1 MLKLSLAVLLFAGAA
16 TAFPTGDTG
25 SIKGYGLVS
34 PTHAHRAAVAGAIPQ
49 AASAPAY
56 PSGPV
61 STKGSKSYVQPNYR
75 PRAPIKVGPVTAAVI
90 TSRAQE
96 VINVP
101 ISEDVVTPQV
111 VIIEP
116 NLTPVTIE
124 FRSRSSPVNIQQV
137 HIPGTRGQTKIT
149 RSQEEA
155 DKVIHEV
162 VKPVI
167 QEVREIIQPF
177 RKITQQILPV
187 QEEVLSVV
195 SKGERNQR
203 IEKVEVPKVEIPAEP
218 EGPEVQQEEQ
228 QASESAPESS
238 LLGAGTVIQAG
249 LIGGPRIMAAPD
261 DSAALLG
268 SVNNRPNKGVKSA

>member
-1 MLKLSLAVLLFAGAA
+1 MLKLSIAVLVMVGVA
-16 TAFPTGDTG
+16 TANPLQG
-25 SIKGYGLVS
+25 SIKGYGLLS
-34 PTHAHRAAVAGAIPQ
+34 PISKHRSAVAGAIPQ
-49 AASAPAY
+49 SAGPAY
-56 PSGPV
+56 PSGPI
-61 STKGSKSYVQPNYR
+61 STKGGSKTAVLPNYR
-75 PRAPIKVGPVTAAVI
+75 PRPPVKIGPVTAAVI

-101 ISEDVVTPQV
+101 ISEDVITPQV

-137 HIPGTRGQTKIT
+137 HIPGQRGQTKTT
-149 RSQEEA
+149 RSQEEP
-155 DKVIHEV
+155 DRVIHEV

-195 SKGERNQR
+195 SKGERKQT
-203 IEKVEVPKVEIPAEP
+203 IEQVQVPKVEIPEEP
-218 EGPEVQQEEQ
+218 VAEVQQEEQ
-228 QASESAPESS
+228 QQAESS
-238 LLGAGTVIQAG
+238 PTQAYLGSGTIVQAG
-249 LIGGPRIMAAPD
+249 LIGGARILPAE

-268 SVNNRPNKGVKSA
+268 SVNNRPNKGLKVARR

>member
-1 MLKLSLAVLLFAGAA
+1 MLKLSVAVLVLVGMVSANPFQS
-16 TAFPTGDTG
+16 

-34 PTHAHRAAVAGAIPQ
+34 PISKHRSAVAGAVPQGAPAPSYNAPTTKGGSKINIPQ
-49 AASAPAY
+49 Y
-56 PSGPV
+56 
-61 STKGSKSYVQPNYR
+61 K
-75 PRAPIKVGPVTAAVI
+75 PRAPVKIGPVTAAVI

-101 ISEDVVTPQV
+101 ISEDIVTPQV

-137 HIPGTRGQTKIT
+137 HIPGPKGQTKTT
-149 RSQEEA
+149 RSQEA
-155 DKVIHEV
+155 PDRVIHEV

-195 SKGERNQR
+195 SKGERKQT
-203 IEKVEVPKVEIPAEP
+203 IEEVEVPKVEIPEEAT
-218 EGPEVQQEEQ
+218 PEVQQDEQ
-228 QASESAPESS
+228 QDQAESAPGAS
-238 LLGAGTVIQAG
+238 LAGSGTVVQAG
-249 LIGGPRIMAAPD
+249 LIGGARVVPAD
-261 DSAALLG
+261 DDAAALL
-268 SVNNRPNKGVKSA
+268 STSNNRPYKGLKNKK

>member
-1 MLKLSLAVLLFAGAA
+1 MLKLSLAFLFFAGAVSA
-16 TAFPTGDTG
+16 YTISGDS

-34 PTHAHRAAVAGAIPQ
+34 LINKHRAAVAGPVRAAPSYAQ
-49 AASAPAY
+49 A
-56 PSGPV
+56 PV
-61 STKGSKSYVQPNYR
+61 GSKGGSKSFVRPNYQPR
-75 PRAPIKVGPVTAAVI
+75 PPVKVGPVNAAVI
-90 TSRAQE
+90 TSRVQE
-96 VINVP
+96 VLEVP

-137 HIPGTRGQTKIT
+137 HIPGPKGQTKTT
-149 RSQEEA
+149 RSEEQP

-195 SKGERNQR
+195 SKGERKQT
-203 IEKVEVPKVEIPAEP
+203 IEKAEVPKVEIPVEV
-218 EGPEVQQEEQ
+218 EPEVQQEEQ
-228 QASESAPESS
+228 QSAESAPGAS
-238 LLGAGTVIQAG
+238 LFGSGTIVQAG
-249 LIGGPRIMAAPD
+249 LIGGARIMPAPE

-268 SVNNRPNKGVKSA
+268 SINNRPNNKGFKTA